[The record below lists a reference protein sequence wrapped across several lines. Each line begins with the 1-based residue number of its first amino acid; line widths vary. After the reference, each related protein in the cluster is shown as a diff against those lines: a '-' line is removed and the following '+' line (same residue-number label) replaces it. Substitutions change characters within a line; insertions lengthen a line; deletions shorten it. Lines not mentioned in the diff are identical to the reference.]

1 MKHRVLIATRS
12 FGSTSPRPWELLQS
26 ARCEPVKADMGR
38 PMSEE
43 RLIALLD
50 GVAGAIVGV
59 VPLTAH
65 VFAHAPSLR
74 VVCMHGVGVDHID
87 LEAARR
93 HGVVIANCPG
103 ANSHAVA
110 DLALGLMI
118 DLARSISIVNS
129 EVHNRVWRSR
139 EGVELWGKT
148 LGLVGLGM
156 IGQCVARRA
165 RGFDMRV
172 LAFDPYAAPGVAQD
186 LGVQMTALDELL
198 AASDFVSLHAPLTA
212 QTQHLIGAAQ
222 LALMPPHA
230 YLINTA
236 RGGVVDEAALCEA
249 LAQGR
254 LAGAAL
260 DAFAVEPPWGSALLD
275 LPNVVATPH
284 IGAHT
289 RESIERVGVLAV
301 RNVVNVLE
309 GKEPLHRVV

>member
-1 MKHRVLIATRS
+1 MQHRVLIATRT
-12 FGSTSPRPWELLQS
+12 FGSTSSRPWEMLRD
-26 ARCEPVKADMGR
+26 ACCEPVQADMGQ
-38 PMSEE
+38 PMTEE

-59 VPLTAH
+59 VPLTAQ

-87 LEAARR
+87 LAAARAHR
-93 HGVVIANCPG
+93 VAIANCPG

-110 DLALGLMI
+110 DLAIGLMI
-118 DLARSISIVNS
+118 DVARSISLVNG
-129 EVHNRVWRSR
+129 EVRGHVWRSR
-139 EGVELWGKT
+139 QGVELWGKT

-156 IGQCVARRA
+156 IGQGVAQRA
-165 RGFDMRV
+165 RGFDMRL
-172 LAFDPYAAPGVAQD
+172 LAFDPYAAPAAAAS
-186 LGVQMTALDELL
+186 LGVELVALDELL
-198 AASDFVSLHAPLTA
+198 AASDFVSLHAPRTA
-212 QTQHLIGAAQ
+212 ETHHLIGAAQ

-236 RGGVVDEAALCEA
+236 RGELVDEAALHEA

-260 DAFAVEPPWGSALLD
+260 DAFAVEPPWGSALLE

-284 IGAHT
+284 VGAHT
-289 RESIERVGVLAV
+289 KESIERVGVLAV
-301 RNVVNVLE
+301 RNVVNVLQ

>member
-1 MKHRVLIATRS
+1 
-12 FGSTSPRPWELLQS
+12 
-26 ARCEPVKADMGR
+26 
-38 PMSEE
+38 
-43 RLIALLD
+43 
-50 GVAGAIVGV
+50 
-59 VPLTAH
+59 
-65 VFAHAPSLR
+65 
-74 VVCMHGVGVDHID
+74 MHGVGVDHID

-93 HGVVIANCPG
+93 HGVVVANCPG

-110 DLALGLMI
+110 DLAIGLMI
-118 DLARSISIVNS
+118 DLARSICAVNG

-139 EGVELWGKT
+139 QGVELWGKT

-156 IGQCVARRA
+156 IGQGVARRA

-172 LAFDPYAAPGVAQD
+172 LAFDPYAGPGVAER
-186 LGVQMTALDELL
+186 LGVQMVALDELL
-198 AASDFVSLHAPLTA
+198 AASDFVSLHAPLTPE
-212 QTQHLIGAAQ
+212 THHLIGAAQ

-230 YLINTA
+230 YLVNTA
-236 RGGVVDEAALCEA
+236 RGGLMDEAALAEA

-260 DAFAVEPPWGSALLD
+260 DAFAAEPPWGSALLD

-309 GKEPLHRVV
+309 GKEPLHRVI